1 MTESGRFAFEG
12 LDRMIHERA
21 RLGIMTSLM
30 MSPDGIPFPELKEL
44 CDLTDGN
51 LSRHLKVL
59 TEGGL
64 VELNKS
70 GSGRTKQTLVQM
82 TTQGRE
88 QFLRYLTELKSVV
101 EEASTAAEHLPTTG
115 KVLPAPGA

>member
-1 MTESGRFAFEG
+1 
-12 LDRMIHERA
+12 
-21 RLGIMTSLM
+21 MTSLM

-64 VELNKS
+64 IELNKS

-82 TTQGRE
+82 TARGRE
-88 QFLRYLTELKSVV
+88 QFLSYLTELKSVV
-101 EEASTAAEHLPTTG
+101 EEASTAAEHLPNTG
-115 KVLPAPGA
+115 KILPAPGT